1 MKSRFRSVSAV
12 VPRWVFLLALVVAL
26 VAIASSEAPDTMAQG
41 GGGTRDDRQPAA
53 EPVEVHEPLR
63 GAALVARAQSE
74 GPVRVIVMLNMD
86 YVPEGRLLASET
98 DTIAT
103 SQAVA
108 RQRDAI
114 RSTRDTLLRDLA
126 DYDVSGLRQWE
137 SIPGFTVTVDAAAL
151 QALQASPLVAQ
162 VYEDVPEPMTMGH
175 TIAGIG
181 AGPPGSGAW
190 GEGLDGTGFTAVV
203 MDNGTFANHEFLS
216 GKVVLELCFS
226 SEDPTGASHGGTPT
240 WSLCPGNVA
249 FAQGAGVASP
259 FATDGCMA
267 DVLADLGSLI
277 PGACNHG
284 THVSGTIVGNWGTY
298 NGPGLVNAPRA
309 MGGVGEGADL
319 IAIQVFSYL
328 PGFSSPVQAWI
339 SDQVNALDY
348 IYTELASVS
357 ATGLGPYYDISSINM
372 SLGGGS
378 YSSVCDDG
386 GARQT
391 ALQNLN
397 SVGIAPVVSSGN
409 GGQVAA
415 LSRPACYSAAVSVGA
430 TDVGVWWDGE
440 PLVIVTDA
448 FPSACNP
455 NYSGPYVASCPDQE
469 RVASFSNNASFL
481 DLLAPGDTIE
491 SSSIDTTS
499 AVTDQY
505 AGLFGT
511 SMAAPHVTGAWAI
524 LKQQRP
530 VATVAAIRD
539 TLRATGVMI
548 TDSQY
553 DSNWSGTVRVGASAS
568 YPRIQLDEAIYP
580 ADLVG
585 ANDNYLDYGDAP
597 DSYNTLAASNGA
609 RHIWVPEYYLGGAH
623 DTEPDGVPSPS
634 SDTND
639 DGVSVPSMDV
649 GTTVNLDVTAAVAQG
664 PLAPASP
671 YLGYLNVWID
681 FNGDGDFADGGE
693 QVVSDQLMTGPYPQA
708 VPLSIP
714 ATATVGD
721 TWMRVRYGTEAG
733 LSYDGQAYNGEVED
747 YLVTITPDTPPIV
760 TSTVPA
766 NGATD
771 VLADTTI
778 TITFDKAVSLT
789 ANAITVECPAGTPVT
804 FSSAP
809 ALPASNT
816 SAIVLTPDEWLPY
829 EETCTVTVV
838 ATEVSDGDG
847 DLLDGNGDGVEG
859 DDYVF
864 TFTTGLEPRRE
875 GAGGPAI
882 RTFDPA
888 ISKVGV
894 LSEGGIGLVGEQ
906 IGWVITVSNTGS
918 ATGADVEVVDTVR
931 SELRI
936 DSVETER
943 GSFTIDGQTVTFT
956 IPWIDPGET
965 VTLRINTTVLT
976 SPLEGQ
982 VENTATLSGTSA
994 TGEVVT
1000 RNASTVVPVTTMLP
1014 ATGYPPLEDTGTGSS
1029 NAARVWLVLVG
1040 LSVFIVVTG
1049 GWYLRVR
1056 RSSR

>member
-1 MKSRFRSVSAV
+1 
-12 VPRWVFLLALVVAL
+12 
-26 VAIASSEAPDTMAQG
+26 
-41 GGGTRDDRQPAA
+41 
-53 EPVEVHEPLR
+53 
-63 GAALVARAQSE
+63 
-74 GPVRVIVMLNMD
+74 
-86 YVPEGRLLASET
+86 
-98 DTIAT
+98 
-103 SQAVA
+103 
-108 RQRDAI
+108 
-114 RSTRDTLLRDLA
+114 
-126 DYDVSGLRQWE
+126 
-137 SIPGFTVTVDAAAL
+137 
-151 QALQASPLVAQ
+151 
-162 VYEDVPEPMTMGH
+162 
-175 TIAGIG
+175 
-181 AGPPGSGAW
+181 
-190 GEGLDGTGFTAVV
+190 
-203 MDNGTFANHEFLS
+203 
-216 GKVVLELCFS
+216 
-226 SEDPTGASHGGTPT
+226 
-240 WSLCPGNVA
+240 
-249 FAQGAGVASP
+249 
-259 FATDGCMA
+259 
-267 DVLADLGSLI
+267 
-277 PGACNHG
+277 
-284 THVSGTIVGNWGTY
+284 
-298 NGPGLVNAPRA
+298 
-309 MGGVGEGADL
+309 
-319 IAIQVFSYL
+319 
-328 PGFSSPVQAWI
+328 
-339 SDQVNALDY
+339 
-348 IYTELASVS
+348 
-357 ATGLGPYYDISSINM
+357 
-372 SLGGGS
+372 
-378 YSSVCDDG
+378 
-386 GARQT
+386 
-391 ALQNLN
+391 
-397 SVGIAPVVSSGN
+397 
-409 GGQVAA
+409 
-415 LSRPACYSAAVSVGA
+415 
-430 TDVGVWWDGE
+430 
-440 PLVIVTDA
+440 
-448 FPSACNP
+448 
-455 NYSGPYVASCPDQE
+455 
-469 RVASFSNNASFL
+469 
-481 DLLAPGDTIE
+481 
-491 SSSIDTTS
+491 
-499 AVTDQY
+499 
-505 AGLFGT
+505 
-511 SMAAPHVTGAWAI
+511 
-524 LKQQRP
+524 
-530 VATVAAIRD
+530 
-539 TLRATGVMI
+539 
-548 TDSQY
+548 
-553 DSNWSGTVRVGASAS
+553 
-568 YPRIQLDEAIYP
+568 
-580 ADLVG
+580 
-585 ANDNYLDYGDAP
+585 
-597 DSYNTLAASNGA
+597 
-609 RHIWVPEYYLGGAH
+609 VPEYYLGGAH

-1040 LSVFIVVTG
+1040 L
-1049 GWYLRVR
+1049 
-1056 RSSR
+1056 